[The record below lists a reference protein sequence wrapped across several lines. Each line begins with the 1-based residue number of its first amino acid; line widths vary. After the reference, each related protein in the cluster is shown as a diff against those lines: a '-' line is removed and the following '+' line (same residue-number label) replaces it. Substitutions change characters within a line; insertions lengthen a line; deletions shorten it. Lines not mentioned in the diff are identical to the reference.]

1 MRTNP
6 QNDCLHKWCRV
17 IRDHVNAAQKKQKDD
32 WNRVAAATNNKHALS
47 RYQDFPQLTEET
59 IKELILLKLG
69 NTKEIMGEKVAMRS
83 HKYRATDEEL
93 TPAERKAGH
102 IAMNELLMAVEVWAN
117 MDLGLKLVR
126 DEDLA
131 A

>member
-1 MRTNP
+1 MATRIDDVEGWLPMRTNP
-6 QNDCLHKWCRV
+6 QNDCLHKWSRE
-17 IRDHVNAAQKKQKDD
+17 IANHINAEKK
-32 WNRVAAATNNKHALS
+32 VV
-47 RYQDFPQLTEET
+47 TEET

-93 TPAERKAGH
+93 TAPERKAGH

-117 MDLGLKLVR
+117 MDLGLRLVR
-126 DEDLA
+126 DEEIA